1 MKEDMLNRWQDE
13 KFDHKIKIPWTV
25 HEDKIKMK
33 RLIARSTN

>member
-13 KFDHKIKIPWTV
+13 KSDHKIKIPWTV
-25 HEDKIKMK
+25 HEDKMK